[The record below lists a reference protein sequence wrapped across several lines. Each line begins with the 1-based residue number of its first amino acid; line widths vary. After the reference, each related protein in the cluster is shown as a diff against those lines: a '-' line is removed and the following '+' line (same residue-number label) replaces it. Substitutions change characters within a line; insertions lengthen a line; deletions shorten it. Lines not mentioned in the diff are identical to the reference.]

1 MNEELTPEQQAEII
15 VNQIIQATK
24 NRIVS
29 ILEPE
34 FDKIS
39 SGHYHFNKR
48 LADAI
53 ITDIKNA

>member
-1 MNEELTPEQQAEII
+1 MDELTVEQQSEII

-24 NRIVS
+24 HRIIS
-29 ILEPE
+29 ILEPQ

-39 SGHYHFNKR
+39 SGHHHFDKR

>member
-1 MNEELTPEQQAEII
+1 MSEELTSEQQAEII

-24 NRIVS
+24 YRI
-29 ILEPE
+29 INLLKPQ
-34 FDKIS
+34 FDKMS
-39 SGHYHFNKR
+39 DGHYHFDKG